1 MLKKFLSAAY
11 FSLAISFILSAYTE
25 SIYTQEYWIHKP
37 SPTSVILNKII
48 FTDSLYGWVS
58 GDSGTVL
65 HTINGGDD
73 WSFQSTGVIA
83 YPIDDMYFINRR
95 LGWAISNT
103 YFYNGT
109 RILKT
114 TNSGLNWQLSI
125 YPDTNIVF
133 NCIYFRDSLT
143 GFMGAYTGEIFKT
156 SNAGSSWFKCGI
168 DSSICPFYLF
178 PKLGIDF
185 LNAQTGYMCGGVFDR
200 MGLIWKTTN
209 AGLNWS
215 SFCVSP
221 EPVKKI
227 MAINSSKVMSAGG
240 DREFGAITVQSQ
252 NAGTSWLYDT
262 LGIFGMGNSL
272 AYRTPKEL
280 WVPLTFSQTWA
291 VNLDSGSYTSQWIVI
306 PTPDSMAVYDA
317 VFKSP
322 TFGWACGIYGG
333 LMKYNPAIIGIQ
345 ETGNSIPYRSR
356 LYQNYPNPFNPK
368 TTIKY
373 YIAKTANVKLAIYDL
388 AGREVRKYIL
398 GIKTP
403 GSYDFVFTSLNFASG
418 VYIYKLQAGDYSET
432 KKMVIIK

>member
-1 MLKKFLSAAY
+1 MINRLLKAACIIPAVFFVLSA
-11 FSLAISFILSAYTE
+11 FHGITVS
-25 SIYTQEYWIHKP
+25 QDYWIHKP

-48 FTDSLYGWVS
+48 FTDSLFGWAS
-58 GDSGTVL
+58 GDSGTVV
-65 HTINGGDD
+65 HTTNGGNN
-73 WSFQSTGVIA
+73 WTLQNTGVIA
-83 YPIDDMYFINRR
+83 YPIDDMFFINRR

-114 TNSGLNWQLSI
+114 TNGGVNWQLFI
-125 YPDTNIVF
+125 YPDSNIVF

-156 SNAGSSWFKCGI
+156 SNAGGSWFSCGI
-168 DSSICPFYLF
+168 DSGSCPFYLF
-178 PKLGIDF
+178 PKLGVDF

-221 EPVKKI
+221 EPVKTI
-227 MAINSSKVMSAGG
+227 MAINSSKTMSAGG
-240 DREFGAITVQSQ
+240 DREFGAITVQSID
-252 NAGTSWLYDT
+252 GGSTWLYDT

-291 VNLDSGSYTSQWIVI
+291 VSLDSGSYTSPWIIV
-306 PTPDSMAVYDA
+306 PAPDSIAVYDA
-317 VFKSP
+317 VFISP
-322 TFGWACGIYGG
+322 SFGWACGIYGG
-333 LMKYNPAIIGIQ
+333 LMKYNSAIIGISG
-345 ETGNSIPYRSR
+345 TGTHVPNQSL
-356 LYQNYPNPFNPK
+356 LYQNYPNPFNPR
-368 TTIKY
+368 TTIQY
-373 YIAKTANVKLAIYDL
+373 YIAKTANVKLTIYDL
-388 AGREVRKYIL
+388 TGREVRNYIL
-398 GIKTP
+398 GMKTP
-403 GSYDFVFTSLNFASG
+403 GSYDFVFSSLNFASG
-418 VYIYKLQAGDYSET
+418 VYIYKIRAGDYTES